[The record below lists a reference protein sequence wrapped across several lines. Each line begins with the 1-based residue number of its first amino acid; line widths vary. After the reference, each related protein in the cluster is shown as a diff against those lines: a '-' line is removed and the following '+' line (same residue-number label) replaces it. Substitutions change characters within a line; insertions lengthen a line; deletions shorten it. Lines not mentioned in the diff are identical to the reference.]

1 MYVCMYV
8 TRDTGSVGDSV
19 GEGEDLCRALLVY
32 SKLTKPEFLNP
43 FKTCA
48 ASARARLPHSL
59 ARRLPHSLA
68 RARPPAPAAV
78 REERPRT
85 HPWSS
90 EY

>member
-1 MYVCMYV
+1 MYVYMYVCMYV

-59 ARRLPHSLA
+59 AR
-68 RARPPAPAAV
+68 ARPPAPAAV